1 MNSRAYRMG
10 ARADAARLTGERIIQ
25 ALVSLYLEQPLDDI
39 RLGDVAERAG
49 VTVQTVIRRFGSK
62 EGLVAAAVE
71 SVAGQV
77 AEQRGTARPGDTAD
91 AVRVLVEH
99 YEQVGDL
106 SLKLLAD
113 EPASPAIGP
122 IADTGRR
129 VHRDWCR
136 TVFAPT
142 LARLDGDEHRRRLAQ
157 LVAVCDVYVWK
168 LLRRDAGLS
177 REQTELAL
185 RELLSPLTQEP

>member
-25 ALVSLYLEQPLDDI
+25 ALVSLYLRQPLDDI
-39 RLGDVAERAG
+39 RLGDVAEAAG

-71 SVAGQV
+71 SVSGQV

-113 EPASPAIGP
+113 EPVSPAIGP
-122 IADTGRR
+122 ITETGRR

-185 RELLSPLTQEP
+185 REMLTPLTQGP